1 MYEKELENL
10 GLSEKE
16 TKVYLASLELG
27 AETVQNISK
36 KSGINRATT
45 YVQIE
50 LLKAKG
56 LMSEFEKGKKTF
68 YIAESPSRLSR
79 LLNVYEKDLELKK
92 AEVARILPF
101 LNDIFAGAGEKPK
114 VRFFEGMEGAR
125 AMQDDFLAVEDKK
138 IQSFTNP
145 DKLFELLPK
154 HEEDYTKR
162 RIEQGIQTEVIY
174 TRKDGPIENAND
186 ASKLRT
192 TKFVSPEKFPMAAD
206 VTIFG
211 NKVAIVT
218 YKAKPIGVVIEDKEI
233 ADTMRSIFYLIW
245 ESVK

>member
-1 MYEKELENL
+1 MYEKELENI

-16 TKVYLASLELG
+16 TKVYLAALELG
-27 AETVQNISK
+27 PETVQNISK

-50 LLKAKG
+50 SLKSKG

-79 LLNVYEKDLELKK
+79 LLNVFEKDLELKK
-92 AEVARILPF
+92 AEVSRILPF

-125 AMQDDFLAVEDKK
+125 AMQDDFLSVEDKK
-138 IQSFTNP
+138 IQSFTNL
-145 DKLFELLPK
+145 DKLFELLPR

-162 RIEQGIQTEVIY
+162 RIEKGIQTEVIY
-174 TRKDGPIENAND
+174 TRKAGPVENASEP
-186 ASKLRT
+186 SKLRNA
-192 TKFVSPEKFPMAAD
+192 KFVNPDKFPMSAD
-206 VTIFG
+206 ITIFG
-211 NKVAIVT
+211 NKVAMVT
-218 YKAKPIGVVIEDKEI
+218 YKAKPIGVVIEDQDI
-233 ADTMRSIFYLIW
+233 ADTMRAIFYLMW
-245 ESVK
+245 ENMK

>member
-1 MYEKELENL
+1 MYEKELESL
-10 GLSEKE
+10 GLPEKE

-45 YVQIE
+45 YVQVE
-50 LLKAKG
+50 SLKAKG

-68 YIAESPSRLSR
+68 YVSESPSRLSR
-79 LLNVYEKDLELKK
+79 LLNNFEKELDFKK
-92 AEVARILPF
+92 AEVARILPL

-125 AMQDDFLAVEDKK
+125 AMQDEFLAVEDKK
-138 IQSFTNP
+138 IESFTNL

-162 RIEQGIQTEVIY
+162 RIEKGIQTKVIY
-174 TRKDGPIENAND
+174 TRKAGPVENAND
-186 ASKLRT
+186 PAMLRT
-192 TKFVSPEKFPMAAD
+192 TKFVSAEKFPMAAD
-206 VTIFG
+206 ITIFG

-218 YKAKPIGVVIEDKEI
+218 YKAKPVGVVIEDKEI
-233 ADTMRSIFYLIW
+233 ADTMRAIFYMIW
-245 ESVK
+245 ERA